1 MISALARSRGA
12 FIVASRFKYRRIKDE
27 RGEQNLRAT
36 ANSTRLSLIVHS
48 SRRFCNS
55 PDGMEFPDSGAAS
68 TKPAE
73 VSCNGA
79 KVLRSALPS
88 KADLG
93 QASRNWFQFRDMFV
107 EQLETII
114 NIRNPRSGIPLV
126 AAAFCIFFAS
136 SGDASLILSST
147 LASGSPFYAA
157 ASAVCN
163 DRRMAIDRGGALRTR
178 SRFLQNQKCR

>member
-79 KVLRSALPS
+79 KVLRPALPS

-107 EQLETII
+107 EQLETIYQHQKSKE
-114 NIRNPRSGIPLV
+114 RH
-126 AAAFCIFFAS
+126 
-136 SGDASLILSST
+136 T
-147 LASGSPFYAA
+147 ASGG
-157 ASAVCN
+157 C
-163 DRRMAIDRGGALRTR
+163 
-178 SRFLQNQKCR
+178 FLYLFSQFGRCVFDLVEHF